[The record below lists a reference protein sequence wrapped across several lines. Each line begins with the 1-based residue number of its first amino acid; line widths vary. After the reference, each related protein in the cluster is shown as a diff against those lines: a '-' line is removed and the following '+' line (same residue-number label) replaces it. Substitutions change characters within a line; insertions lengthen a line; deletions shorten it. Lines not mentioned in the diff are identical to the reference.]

1 MDFNSLTIRDII
13 TFIVGVGIICGFFYK
28 LFSFFQQVNTNKDN
42 IERLGKKI
50 QDFKEMKEADREELV
65 KKIDET
71 NSAVNLLCS
80 AISALIDNE
89 ITENGNLE
97 ELKRIKQKLDDKKE
111 LV

>member
-1 MDFNSLTIRDII
+1 MDFNSLTIKDIL

-28 LFSFFQQVNTNKDN
+28 LFSFFNQVNANKDN
-42 IERLGKKI
+42 IERLNKKI
-50 QDFKEMKEADREELV
+50 QDIKEMKEADREELI

-71 NSAVNLLCS
+71 NTAVNLLCS

-97 ELKRIKQKLDDKKE
+97 ELRRIKQKLDDKKE

>member
-1 MDFNSLTIRDII
+1 MDFNSLTIKDIL

-28 LFSFFQQVNTNKDN
+28 LFNFFNQVTTNRDN
-42 IERLGKKI
+42 IEKLNKKI
-50 QDFKEMKEADREELV
+50 QDIKEMKEADREELI

-71 NSAVNLLCS
+71 NTAVNLLCS

-89 ITENGNLE
+89 ITEDGNLE
-97 ELKRIKQKLDDKKE
+97 ELKRIKRKLDDKKE